1 MTDHL
6 LTLELW
12 VADRAAVLALE
23 TGDVFYGFAFG
34 ADIAGT
40 GEVVFNTSM
49 TGYQEISTDA
59 SYRGQIVVMTY
70 PLINNYGI
78 NEDDIESRRP
88 WISGMVVR
96 ELAATRNNWRMVSD
110 HDIPGIEGVDT
121 RALTRT
127 LRTRGPQR
135 GLLIR
140 APASIANGSDRFTW
154 STGKSPNAV
163 EWAKT
168 QIQAVK
174 NLAPYANHEY
184 VSDVTTLDPYVADES
199 PWEPWPDPMFRED
212 RPRISLLDVG
222 VKTNII
228 RSLTRRGCVV
238 TVLPY
243 GSSVA
248 DIEDTNPNGVIVC
261 NGPGDPEQAG
271 QAVETV
277 RGLIGR
283 FPTMGICLGHQV
295 LGLSIGATTSR
306 LPFGHRGAN
315 QPVKDL
321 VSGRAYITSQNHGYQ
336 VDASSIPQDSG
347 FRVSHI
353 NLNDGSVEGLA
364 HVSLPVFSVQYHP
377 EASPGPQDNQYLF
390 DRFLDLVEKN
400 RIA

>member
-1 MTDHL
+1 MP
-6 LTLELW
+6 
-12 VADRAAVLALE
+12 DRAALLALE

-78 NEDDIESRRP
+78 NKDDLESCRP

-96 ELAATRNNWRMVSD
+96 ELSATSNNWRMTSDLDAYFSD
-110 HDIPGIEGVDT
+110 HEIPGIEGVDT
-121 RALTRT
+121 RALTRI

-135 GLLIR
+135 GVLIR
-140 APASIANGSDRFTW
+140 APASVANGSDRFTW
-154 STGKSPNAV
+154 STGKSPNGV

-174 NLAPYANHEY
+174 NLAPYASHEY
-184 VSDVTTLDPYVADES
+184 VSDVTTLNPYVADES
-199 PWEPWPDPMFRED
+199 PWEPWPDPKLRED
-212 RPRISLLDVG
+212 RPRIALLDVG
-222 VKTNII
+222 VKTNIV

-248 DIEDTNPNGVIVC
+248 DVEGTNPNGVIVC

-283 FPTMGICLGHQV
+283 LPTMGVCLGHQV
-295 LGLSIGATTSR
+295 LGLAIGATTSR

-315 QPVKDL
+315 QPVKDM

-336 VDASSIPQDSG
+336 VDASTIPQDSG

-364 HVSLPVFSVQYHP
+364 HASLPVFSVQYHP

-390 DRFLDLVEKN
+390 DRFLDLVKKN
-400 RIA
+400 QPA